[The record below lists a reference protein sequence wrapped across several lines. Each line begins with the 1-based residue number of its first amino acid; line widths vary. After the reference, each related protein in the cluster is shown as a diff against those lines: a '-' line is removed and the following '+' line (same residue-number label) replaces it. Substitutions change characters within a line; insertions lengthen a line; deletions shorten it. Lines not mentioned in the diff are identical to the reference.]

1 MLTVSGHV
9 TATSRVQDRSMVL
22 LPTPAVIERRMDDQ
36 SVLARRAPNAGVARM
51 HEDLAALYR
60 EQLIAVMRASP
71 AD

>member
-1 MLTVSGHV
+1 
-9 TATSRVQDRSMVL
+9 MVL

-51 HEDLAALYR
+51 HEELAALYR